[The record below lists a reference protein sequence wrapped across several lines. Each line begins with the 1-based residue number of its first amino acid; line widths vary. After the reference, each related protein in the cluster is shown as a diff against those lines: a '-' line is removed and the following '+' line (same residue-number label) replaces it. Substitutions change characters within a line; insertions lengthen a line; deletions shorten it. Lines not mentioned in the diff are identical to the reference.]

1 MMKYTDV
8 YNLLYKEAA
17 FNPASLLKLFS
28 RGTASAKPG
37 LALNKIVNSISK
49 KPEPLDLQK
58 SWLFN
63 GRYEPKF
70 YKAFQTP
77 IKTSKD
83 VDLVNSLADRE
94 ARTRAFNYIDAIRN
108 SINDQSS
115 LLYSKTPE
123 LEKFLKDKGLFGAK
137 SITNPG
143 TVSEE
148 LYNNMK
154 LLSEKADEL
163 RAVKGNEGIAD
174 VISAAFK
181 WLRGND
187 SFS

>member
-1 MMKYTDV
+1 MKYTEV

-28 RGTASAKPG
+28 RGSKVTKPKLDISRILG
-37 LALNKIVNSISK
+37 VVNK
-49 KPEPLDLQK
+49 KPAPLDLQK
-58 SWLFN
+58 SWLFK

-70 YKAFQTP
+70 YKSLQTD
-77 IKTSKD
+77 INSSKD
-83 VDLVNSLADRE
+83 LDRVYSAIDSESNS
-94 ARTRAFNYIDAIRN
+94 RAYNYIDAIRN
-108 SINDQSS
+108 SITDKSS

-143 TVSEE
+143 DISER
-148 LYNNMK
+148 LYDNMK

-163 RAVKGNEGIAD
+163 RAVKGNEGTAD
-174 VISAAFK
+174 AISAAFK
-181 WLRGND
+181 WLKGNGGI
-187 SFS
+187 